1 MYDER
6 VRKSWQV
13 FARDVGRL
21 ARVRKA
27 WIIVIGVLIT
37 PALYAWFNISAFWDP
52 YSNTENISV
61 AVANFDE
68 GASSDL
74 TGAVS
79 IGDQVEEQLKG
90 RACQLVCV
98 SGVVTG
104 RG

>member
-37 PALYAWFNISAFWDP
+37 PALYA
-52 YSNTENISV
+52 
-61 AVANFDE
+61 
-68 GASSDL
+68 
-74 TGAVS
+74 
-79 IGDQVEEQLKG
+79 
-90 RACQLVCV
+90 
-98 SGVVTG
+98 
-104 RG
+104 